1 MTFSHSVSS
10 SDQRMAGGSAAFLPV
25 SGYSPY
31 QARVGF
37 IPNRAWI
44 ALPALGAI
52 AVLCL
57 ATMVYGAGVL
67 RILFPAATVIAGL
80 VLYFRSKTGYLAF
93 TLVVWFVSP
102 FVRRIIDLKAGW
114 VDPSPVLLAPLLV
127 TLISG
132 LSLPLLFRV
141 SSKFRCPYFLALGAL
156 LFGLGVSLL
165 RSGLAGVTVPL
176 LNFIAPILFGA
187 HIISNWRHCRRL
199 SEALDRT
206 LIGGVLVMGIYGI
219 VQYQLA
225 PAWDTNWMINVDN
238 PTFGTAE
245 PLGIR
250 VFSTLN
256 SPLPFGIVMMVGL
269 LILTNRR
276 GWAGALVPCIGCMAL
291 GLSLARTAWLGW
303 ATGALVL
310 ICVSKLARTRLAI
323 SIVLCAI
330 VIAVFSAAN
339 PMTDVISKRA
349 QSFVAPKDDLSL
361 NVRLSAYEEYLSALL
376 ADPFGQGVGSR
387 GYDIDTKV
395 GFGPH
400 DSAILEIF
408 RCLGWFGG
416 GTYLLAIILLIY
428 QASVGLKH
436 ETLRLQSY
444 RAIAIG
450 VIPAA
455 LFASVF
461 LSVSGVVFW
470 AVLSLASA
478 HQIQIASRGP
488 MSRNPRE
495 SFTEASA
502 DDAASARALRLAEQ
516 MPDYCNLP

>member
-1 MTFSHSVSS
+1 MTFSHSISPNH
-10 SDQRMAGGSAAFLPV
+10 RRIAGHSAEFLPA
-25 SGYSPY
+25 SGYSPD
-31 QARVGF
+31 QARVGR
-37 IPNRAWI
+37 IPNHAWI
-44 ALPALGAI
+44 ALTAFGVT

-57 ATMVYGAGVL
+57 ATIVYGAGVW

-80 VLYFRSKTGYLAF
+80 VLYFRSQAGYLSF
-93 TLVVWFVSP
+93 TLFIWFVSP

-141 SSKFRCPYFLALGAL
+141 NSKFRCPYVLALGAL

-165 RSGLAGVTVPL
+165 RSGTAGVTVPL
-176 LNFIAPILFGA
+176 LNFLAPILLGA

-199 SEALDRT
+199 SEAFDRT
-206 LIGGVLVMGIYGI
+206 IIGGVLVMGIYGI

-225 PAWDTNWMINVDN
+225 PAWDTNWMIDVDN
-238 PTFGTAE
+238 PAFGTAE

-256 SPLPFGIVMMVGL
+256 SPIPFGIVMMVGL

-276 GWAGALVPCIGCMAL
+276 GWAGALVPCIGYLAF

-310 ICVSKLARTRLAI
+310 ICVSKLARTRLTI
-323 SIVLCAI
+323 SIAVGAI
-330 VIAVFSAAN
+330 VIAVFSSAN
-339 PMTDVISKRA
+339 PITDVISKRA
-349 QSFVAPKDDLSL
+349 QSFAAPKDDFSL
-361 NVRLSAYEEYLSALL
+361 NVRLAAYEEYLDALL

-387 GYDIDTKV
+387 GYDIDTRV

-416 GTYLLAIILLIY
+416 GTYLLASILLVFHAALAAKYKAPALEAYGAI
-428 QASVGLKH
+428 AVGL
-436 ETLRLQSY
+436 
-444 RAIAIG
+444 
-450 VIPAA
+450 IPAA
-455 LFASVF
+455 LFVSVF
-461 LSVSGVVFW
+461 LSVSGVVIW

-478 HQIQIASRGP
+478 HQIQISSRGP
-488 MSRNPRE
+488 MRPDPRE
-495 SFTEASA
+495 SFTEVSA
-502 DDAASARALRLAEQ
+502 HDAAPARALRLA
-516 MPDYCNLP
+516 